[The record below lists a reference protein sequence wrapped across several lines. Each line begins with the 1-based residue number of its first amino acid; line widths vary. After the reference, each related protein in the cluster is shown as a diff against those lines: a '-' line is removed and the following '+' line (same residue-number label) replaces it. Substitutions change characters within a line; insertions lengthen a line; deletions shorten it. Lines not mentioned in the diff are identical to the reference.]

1 MAIALF
7 QFGEIFPPSSK
18 SKLGKNTSFDKKQ
31 NASQVSLVI
40 SFSQVKVGG
49 RSRGEGGG

>member
-1 MAIALF
+1 MHFLI
-7 QFGEIFPPSSK
+7 
-18 SKLGKNTSFDKKQ
+18 DKKQ

-49 RSRGEGGG
+49 GSGGEGGGVRGRDGGRGEAG